1 MVKETN
7 QYVAE
12 ESQAAGLAHEVE
24 NATVSAVVV
33 TIQASLE
40 AEFFAALVALV
51 LLHLVVEVVPVI

>member
-1 MVKETN
+1 M
-7 QYVAE
+7 AE

-24 NATVSAVVV
+24 NAAVSAVVV